1 MDEQDS
7 SGKPPPKKRKR
18 RGSLI
23 ERAGSVYDFE
33 AVLRARVVMPDGGGQ
48 GQVLDV
54 PLNPAG
60 QTKIEPR
67 PSLSPEPLPFQSI
80 ETGMGVTTIEAPSS
94 SPSPPPSPP
103 AALSGGGGGLVPPD
117 QTPAVSGSKEP
128 AALPSPDIV
137 YRTAKVNRAD
147 LIDQGF
153 VMPDAAITALAEE
166 FRIVKRTLLLNAIG
180 PTALPNGRRILIC
193 SAQANEGKT
202 FCAVNLALSM
212 ANERDIEVLLIDGDF
227 AKPTVLSTLGIEG
240 PVGLMDALGDPD
252 IDVETLVI
260 KTDVGNLSVL
270 PSGKYTNEATELI
283 AADRTRVIIERLS
296 TKPNR
301 IILFDSP
308 PALAASPASVLAY
321 HVGQV
326 LLVVRADKTAEA
338 ELRDAVLLL
347 GGCEE
352 IQLLL
357 NGARFAPNARRFGSY
372 YGYEA
377 PR

>member
-1 MDEQDS
+1 
-7 SGKPPPKKRKR
+7 
-18 RGSLI
+18 
-23 ERAGSVYDFE
+23 
-33 AVLRARVVMPDGGGQ
+33 
-48 GQVLDV
+48 V
-54 PLNPAG
+54 PLAG
-60 QTKIEPR
+60 AGGR
-67 PSLSPEPLPFQSI
+67 
-80 ETGMGVTTIEAPSS
+80 GG
-94 SPSPPPSPP
+94 PP
-103 AALSGGGGGLVPPD
+103 AELPP
-117 QTPAVSGSKEP
+117 TATAVAPDREP
-128 AALPSPDIV
+128 AALPAPEIV

-166 FRIVKRTLLLNAIG
+166 FRIVKRTLLLNAVG

-283 AADRTRVIIERLS
+283 AADRTRLIIERLS
-296 TKPNR
+296 AKPNR

>member
-1 MDEQDS
+1 MDDHDDS
-7 SGKPPPKKRKR
+7 NKTPAKKRR
-18 RGSLI
+18 GRGSLI

-33 AVLRARVVMPDGGGQ
+33 AVLRARVVMPDQGPAP
-48 GQVLDV
+48 GQVIDV
-54 PLNPAG
+54 PLA
-60 QTKIEPR
+60 
-67 PSLSPEPLPFQSI
+67 PLTPQP
-80 ETGMGVTTIEAPSS
+80 TLTPQPMPSS
-94 SPSPPPSPP
+94 EPVTLAVSVAAGSVPQTLAGGSGNGVLPP
-103 AALSGGGGGLVPPD
+103 AVAATVP
-117 QTPAVSGSKEP
+117 GP
-128 AALPSPDIV
+128 AALPSPEIV
-137 YRTAKVNRAD
+137 YRTAKVNRAE

-227 AKPTVLSTLGIEG
+227 AKPTVLSTLGIDG
-240 PVGLMDALGDPD
+240 PIGLMDALADTE
-252 IDVETLVI
+252 IDVESLVI

-296 TKPNR
+296 SKPNR

>member
-1 MDEQDS
+1 MDDRDDTE
-7 SGKPPPKKRKR
+7 KPRKR
-18 RGSLI
+18 RKGRGSLI

-33 AVLRARVVMPDGGGQ
+33 AVLRARVVMPESGPAQ
-48 GQVLDV
+48 GHVIDV
-54 PLNPAG
+54 PLSRA
-60 QTKIEPR
+60 K
-67 PSLSPEPLPFQSI
+67 SDPLPYDAAFSA
-80 ETGMGVTTIEAPSS
+80 GVTTIAAP
-94 SPSPPPSPP
+94 PREPEPQPAQPLAKTGGDDLMAPPTPQPIVDKNP
-103 AALSGGGGGLVPPD
+103 AAL
-117 QTPAVSGSKEP
+117 
-128 AALPSPDIV
+128 AAPEIN

-166 FRIVKRTLLLNAIG
+166 IRIVKRTLLLNAIG

-227 AKPTVLSTLGIEG
+227 AKPTVLSTLGIDG
-240 PVGLMDALGDPD
+240 PVGLMDALADTD

-283 AADRTRVIIERLS
+283 AADRTRLIIERLS
-296 TKPNR
+296 SKPNR

-357 NGARFAPNARRFGSY
+357 NAARFAPNARRFGSY

>member
-1 MDEQDS
+1 MDDRDDTD
-7 SGKPPPKKRKR
+7 KTPPKKRRR

-33 AVLRARVVMPDGGGQ
+33 AVLRARVVMPDQGPAPGQ
-48 GQVLDV
+48 TIDV
-54 PLNPAG
+54 PLTPATP
-60 QTKIEPR
+60 QPT
-67 PSLSPEPLPFQSI
+67 LTPEPIAF
-80 ETGMGVTTIEAPSS
+80 GPSS
-94 SPSPPPSPP
+94 QTAELTAISASQPLAGGSGNGAQPPSMPVAAAP
-103 AALSGGGGGLVPPD
+103 A
-117 QTPAVSGSKEP
+117 EP
-128 AALPSPDIV
+128 AALPSPEIV

-227 AKPTVLSTLGIEG
+227 AKPTVLSTLGIDG
-240 PVGLMDALGDPD
+240 PIGLMDALADTE
-252 IDVETLVI
+252 IDVESLVI

-296 TKPNR
+296 SKPNR

-326 LLVVRADKTAEA
+326 LLVVRADKTGEA

>member
-1 MDEQDS
+1 MDKQDDNP
-7 SGKPPPKKRKR
+7 KPAARKRKR

-33 AVLRARVVMPDGGGQ
+33 AVLRARVVMPDVGGAQ
-48 GQVLDV
+48 APTIDV
-54 PLNPAG
+54 PFNPA
-60 QTKIEPR
+60 PR
-67 PSLSPEPLPFQSI
+67 P
-80 ETGMGVTTIEAPSS
+80 AP
-94 SPSPPPSPP
+94 PQPP
-103 AALSGGGGGLVPPD
+103 AAAALQPPAVSAPLPYQGLSESSPAAVEGPVAVPATQAGMGGGGLVAPD
-117 QTPAVSGSKEP
+117 APSVAQNDP
-128 AALPSPDIV
+128 AALPAPSIV

-166 FRIVKRTLLLNAIG
+166 FRIIKRTLLLNAIG

-240 PVGLMDALGDPD
+240 PVGLMDALADPD

-283 AADRTRVIIERLS
+283 AADRTRSIIERLS
-296 TKPNR
+296 TKSNR

>member
-1 MDEQDS
+1 MDGQDD
-7 SGKPPPKKRKR
+7 SGKPPPRKRKR
-18 RGSLI
+18 GGSLI

-33 AVLRARVVMPDGGGQ
+33 AVLRARVVMPDGGGERPVIDLPPIPPQ
-48 GQVLDV
+48 PSV
-54 PLNPAG
+54 PL
-60 QTKIEPR
+60 
-67 PSLSPEPLPFQSI
+67 EPLPPAAQPLPYQGLDAGT
-80 ETGMGVTTIEAPSS
+80 EVAAADPTLPLA
-94 SPSPPPSPP
+94 PPPTL
-103 AALSGGGGGLVPPD
+103 ADAGGGALVPPAPPPVAAAGAD
-117 QTPAVSGSKEP
+117 
-128 AALPSPDIV
+128 AALPAPEIV

-240 PVGLMDALGDPD
+240 PVGLMDALADPD

-283 AADRTRVIIERLS
+283 AADRTRAIIERLS
-296 TKPNR
+296 ARSNR

>member
-1 MDEQDS
+1 MDAKDNSE
-7 SGKPPPKKRKR
+7 GGKKRRR

-23 ERAGSVYDFE
+23 ERAGSMYDFE
-33 AVLRARVVMPDGGGQ
+33 AVLRSRVRLPNEPVAGPM
-48 GQVLDV
+48 LDV
-54 PLNPAG
+54 APVHFAD
-60 QTKIEPR
+60 T
-67 PSLSPEPLPFQSI
+67 PLPAAI
-80 ETGMGVTTIEAPSS
+80 PTTGGAGAVP
-94 SPSPPPSPP
+94 PP
-103 AALSGGGGGLVPPD
+103 AAAAA
-117 QTPAVSGSKEP
+117 PADP
-128 AALPSPDIV
+128 AQLPGPEVV

-180 PTALPNGRRILIC
+180 PTALPKGRRILIC

-212 ANERDIEVLLIDGDF
+212 ANERDIEVLLVDGDF

-240 PVGLMDALGDPD
+240 PVGLMDALADMS
-252 IDVETLVI
+252 IDVESLIV

-283 AADRTRVIIERLS
+283 AADRTRVIIERLA

-326 LLVVRADKTAEA
+326 LLVVRADRTGEA

-357 NGARFAPNARRFGSY
+357 NAARFAPNARRFGSY

>member
-1 MDEQDS
+1 MDEKD
-7 SGKPPPKKRKR
+7 GKKGRR

-33 AVLRARVVMPDGGGQ
+33 AILRARVMVPGTDSGDGPVVDASVMPSFSVEPIIENMAQ
-48 GQVLDV
+48 PLD
-54 PLNPAG
+54 LAPAA
-60 QTKIEPR
+60 
-67 PSLSPEPLPFQSI
+67 PEP
-80 ETGMGVTTIEAPSS
+80 
-94 SPSPPPSPP
+94 
-103 AALSGGGGGLVPPD
+103 
-117 QTPAVSGSKEP
+117 PAVLTGGAGKPPVVTHAAPTAPQEP
-128 AALPSPDIV
+128 AALPSPEIV
-137 YRTAKVNRAD
+137 YKTAKVDRAA
-147 LIDQGF
+147 LIEQGF
-153 VMPDAAITALAEE
+153 IMPDAAITALAEE

-180 PTALPNGRRILIC
+180 PTALPKGRRMLVC
-193 SAQANEGKT
+193 SALANEGKT

-212 ANERDIEVLLIDGDF
+212 ANERDIEVLLVDGDF

-240 PVGLMDALGDPD
+240 PVGLMDALNDTS
-252 IDVETLVI
+252 IDVETLII
-260 KTDVGNLSVL
+260 KTDIGSLAVL

-283 AADRTRVIIERLS
+283 AADRTREILDRLAA
-296 TKPNR
+296 KPNR
-301 IILFDSP
+301 IVLFDSP

-326 LLVVRADKTAEA
+326 LLVVRADRTGEA
-338 ELRDAVLLL
+338 ELRDAALLL

-357 NGARFAPNARRFGSY
+357 NGVRFTPNARRFGSY

>member
-1 MDEQDS
+1 MTVDDDNP
-7 SGKPPPKKRKR
+7 KPPAKKRRR

-33 AVLRARVVMPDGGGQ
+33 AVLRARVVMPDTG
-48 GQVLDV
+48 VMPTPPVVDL
-54 PLNPAG
+54 PLSP
-60 QTKIEPR
+60 T
-67 PSLSPEPLPFQSI
+67 LSPEPISLGAGAGQ
-80 ETGMGVTTIEAPSS
+80 APVLDA
-94 SPSPPPSPP
+94 PPPVSMPAPDVPAAPP
-103 AALSGGGGGLVPPD
+103 AA
-117 QTPAVSGSKEP
+117 PAQPVLPAAQPEP
-128 AALPSPDIV
+128 AALAAPEIV

-240 PVGLMDALGDPD
+240 PVGLMDALADPD
-252 IDVETLVI
+252 VDVETLVI

-283 AADRTRVIIERLS
+283 AADRTRQIIERLS

-326 LLVVRADKTAEA
+326 LLVVRADKTGEA

>member
-1 MDEQDS
+1 MDDS
-7 SGKPPPKKRKR
+7 DDIEKPRKR
-18 RGSLI
+18 RKGGSLI

-33 AVLRARVVMPDGGGQ
+33 AVLRARVIMPDSAPPEQVIDAPVLPAVPAPDPFAPSAFVPNAVVQGGG
-48 GQVLDV
+48 G
-54 PLNPAG
+54 
-60 QTKIEPR
+60 
-67 PSLSPEPLPFQSI
+67 
-80 ETGMGVTTIEAPSS
+80 GVTTIAAPVPEPVPTLSPAPTISS
-94 SPSPPPSPP
+94 ANPAPAAPPPS
-103 AALSGGGGGLVPPD
+103 S
-117 QTPAVSGSKEP
+117 
-128 AALPSPDIV
+128 DIV

-153 VMPDAAITALAEE
+153 VMPDAAITAVAEE

-180 PTALPNGRRILIC
+180 PTALPHGRRILIC

-202 FCAVNLALSM
+202 FCATNLALSM

-227 AKPTVLSTLGIEG
+227 AKPTVLSTLGIDG
-240 PVGLMDALGDPD
+240 PVGLMDALADED
-252 IDVETLVI
+252 IDVESLII

-296 TKPNR
+296 AKPNR

>member
-1 MDEQDS
+1 MDDDS
-7 SGKPPPKKRKR
+7 PKPPARKRRR

-33 AVLRARVVMPDGGGQ
+33 AVLRARVVMPDAGTMPYSP
-48 GQVLDV
+48 VLDM
-54 PLNPAG
+54 P
-60 QTKIEPR
+60 
-67 PSLSPEPLPFQSI
+67 LSPQPGPASLGAGTMQAPTLEAVPPVAPLSGTPVVEQP
-80 ETGMGVTTIEAPSS
+80 AA
-94 SPSPPPSPP
+94 PP
-103 AALSGGGGGLVPPD
+103 AQAEPP
-117 QTPAVSGSKEP
+117 
-128 AALPSPDIV
+128 ALPPAQPAPTALPAPDII

-240 PVGLMDALGDPD
+240 PVGLMDALADPEV
-252 IDVETLVI
+252 DVETLVI

-283 AADRTRVIIERLS
+283 AADRTRQIIERLS
-296 TKPNR
+296 AKPNR

-326 LLVVRADKTAEA
+326 LLVVRADKTGEA

>member
-1 MDEQDS
+1 MDEKD
-7 SGKPPPKKRKR
+7 GKKGRR

-33 AVLRARVVMPDGGGQ
+33 AILRARVMVPGTDSGDGPVIDGSVMPSFS
-48 GQVLDV
+48 VEPIIENMAPPLD
-54 PLNPAG
+54 LAPAA
-60 QTKIEPR
+60 
-67 PSLSPEPLPFQSI
+67 PEP
-80 ETGMGVTTIEAPSS
+80 
-94 SPSPPPSPP
+94 
-103 AALSGGGGGLVPPD
+103 
-117 QTPAVSGSKEP
+117 PAVLTGGAGKPPVVTHAAPTPPQEP
-128 AALPSPDIV
+128 AALPSPEIV
-137 YRTAKVNRAD
+137 YKTAKVDRAA
-147 LIDQGF
+147 LIEQGF
-153 VMPDAAITALAEE
+153 IMPDAAITALAEE

-180 PTALPNGRRILIC
+180 PTALPKGRRMLVC
-193 SAQANEGKT
+193 SALANEGKT

-212 ANERDIEVLLIDGDF
+212 ANERDIEVLLVDGDF

-240 PVGLMDALGDPD
+240 PVGLMDALNDTS
-252 IDVETLVI
+252 IDVETLII
-260 KTDVGNLSVL
+260 KTDIGSLAVL

-283 AADRTRVIIERLS
+283 AADRTREILDRLAA
-296 TKPNR
+296 KPNR
-301 IILFDSP
+301 IVLFDSP

-326 LLVVRADKTAEA
+326 LLVVRADRTGEA
-338 ELRDAVLLL
+338 ELRDAALLL

-357 NGARFAPNARRFGSY
+357 NGVRFTPNARRFGSY

>member
-1 MDEQDS
+1 MNDGTDSEQ
-7 SGKPPPKKRKR
+7 PRKR
-18 RGSLI
+18 RRRGASLI

-33 AVLRARVVMPDGGGQ
+33 AVLRARVVMPDQAVPQSQVIDIPLTPVPAPVPATAPTPPQSLPYEEAFSAGGT
-48 GQVLDV
+48 VV
-54 PLNPAG
+54 A
-60 QTKIEPR
+60 T
-67 PSLSPEPLPFQSI
+67 PEPAPVVSSAQPEPSGG
-80 ETGMGVTTIEAPSS
+80 EQVPPTPSVAPVAEKEAGA
-94 SPSPPPSPP
+94 P
-103 AALSGGGGGLVPPD
+103 AATGV
-117 QTPAVSGSKEP
+117 
-128 AALPSPDIV
+128 V

-193 SAQANEGKT
+193 SANANEGKT
-202 FCAVNLALSM
+202 FCATNLALSM

-240 PVGLMDALGDPD
+240 PVGLMDALADTD
-252 IDVETLVI
+252 IDVETLII

-283 AADRTRVIIERLS
+283 AADRTRLIIERLS
-296 TKPNR
+296 AKPNR

>member
-1 MDEQDS
+1 MNDPADS
-7 SGKPPPKKRKR
+7 PQTPKKRR
-18 RGSLI
+18 RRGGSLI

-33 AVLRARVVMPDGGGQ
+33 AVLRARVVMPEQGAAT
-48 GQVLDV
+48 GQVIDV
-54 PLNPAG
+54 PLTPAP
-60 QTKIEPR
+60 TPAD
-67 PSLSPEPLPFQSI
+67 PEPLPYGSSFAAADVTTISSPVPAPVPVPPPAAAAQAVI
-80 ETGMGVTTIEAPSS
+80 ETG
-94 SPSPPPSPP
+94 
-103 AALSGGGGGLVPPD
+103 GGELVPGAPPEPVAD
-117 QTPAVSGSKEP
+117 KER
-128 AALPSPDIV
+128 AALPSPEIA

-193 SAQANEGKT
+193 SANANEGKT

-240 PVGLMDALGDPD
+240 PVGLMDALADSD

-283 AADRTRVIIERLS
+283 AADRTRLIIERLS
-296 TKPNR
+296 AKPNR

>member
-1 MDEQDS
+1 MDETD
-7 SGKPPPKKRKR
+7 KKKGRR

-23 ERAGSVYDFE
+23 ERAGSIYDFE
-33 AVLRARVVMPDGGGQ
+33 AVLRARVVMPPEMTPPLAEKPRAPLDIDFSPAIETMTPIPAPQIMDAATPDTQLGFDGGQ
-48 GQVLDV
+48 GG
-54 PLNPAG
+54 P
-60 QTKIEPR
+60 
-67 PSLSPEPLPFQSI
+67 PS
-80 ETGMGVTTIEAPSS
+80 TGMKADFA
-94 SPSPPPSPP
+94 SP
-103 AALSGGGGGLVPPD
+103 
-117 QTPAVSGSKEP
+117 EP
-128 AALPSPDIV
+128 AALPSPEGIV
-137 YRTAKVNRAD
+137 YRTAKVDRAG
-147 LIDQGF
+147 LIEQGF

-180 PTALPNGRRILIC
+180 PTALPKGRRLLVC

-227 AKPTVLSTLGIEG
+227 AKPTVLSTLGIDG
-240 PVGLMDALGDPD
+240 PVGLMDALGDTSID
-252 IDVETLVI
+252 IETLVI

-283 AADRTRVIIERLS
+283 AADRTRVILERLAS
-296 TKPNR
+296 KPNR
-301 IILFDSP
+301 IVIFDSP

-326 LLVVRADKTAEA
+326 LLVVRADRTGEA

-357 NGARFAPNARRFGSY
+357 NGARFAPNSRRFGSY

>member
-1 MDEQDS
+1 MDEQDDT
-7 SGKPPPKKRKR
+7 GKAPPKKRRR

-33 AVLRARVVMPDGGGQ
+33 AVLRARVVMPDGNGPA
-48 GQVLDV
+48 GQVIDV
-54 PLNPAG
+54 PLTQIDQPTLTPQPA
-60 QTKIEPR
+60 
-67 PSLSPEPLPFQSI
+67 PSPQPTLSPPLPFKSI
-80 ETGMGVTTIEAPSS
+80 DTAMGVTTVEAAP
-94 SPSPPPSPP
+94 
-103 AALSGGGGGLVPPD
+103 GG
-117 QTPAVSGSKEP
+117 P
-128 AALPSPDIV
+128 AALPGSAGGGASPPVLPAPAKEGEPSALPAPAIA

-252 IDVETLVI
+252 IDVEALII

-296 TKPNR
+296 AKPNR

>member
-1 MDEQDS
+1 
-7 SGKPPPKKRKR
+7 
-18 RGSLI
+18 
-23 ERAGSVYDFE
+23 
-33 AVLRARVVMPDGGGQ
+33 
-48 GQVLDV
+48 
-54 PLNPAG
+54 
-60 QTKIEPR
+60 
-67 PSLSPEPLPFQSI
+67 
-80 ETGMGVTTIEAPSS
+80 
-94 SPSPPPSPP
+94 
-103 AALSGGGGGLVPPD
+103 
-117 QTPAVSGSKEP
+117 
-128 AALPSPDIV
+128 
-137 YRTAKVNRAD
+137 
-147 LIDQGF
+147 
-153 VMPDAAITALAEE
+153 MPDAAITALAEE
-166 FRIVKRTLLLNAIG
+166 FRIVKRTLLLNAVG

-202 FCAVNLALSM
+202 FCATNLALSM

-227 AKPTVLSTLGIEG
+227 AKPTVLSTLGIDG
-240 PVGLMDALGDPD
+240 PVGLMDALADTD
-252 IDVETLVI
+252 IDVETLII

-283 AADRTRVIIERLS
+283 AADRTRLIIERLS
-296 TKPNR
+296 AKPNR

>member
-1 MDEQDS
+1 MDGRDD
-7 SGKPPPKKRKR
+7 SGKQPPKKRR
-18 RGSLI
+18 GRGSLI

-33 AVLRARVVMPDGGGQ
+33 AVLRARVVMPDSIAAGT
-48 GQVLDV
+48 VVDV
-54 PLNPAG
+54 PLNPPMPP
-60 QTKIEPR
+60 TPM
-67 PSLSPEPLPFQSI
+67 PSSLPDAD
-80 ETGMGVTTIEAPSS
+80 VATIAAPS
-94 SPSPPPSPP
+94 PQ
-103 AALSGGGGGLVPPD
+103 ALALGGGGDEAVPP
-117 QTPAVSGSKEP
+117 PAKAPVADKQP

-227 AKPTVLSTLGIEG
+227 AKPTVLSTLGIDG
-240 PVGLMDALGDPD
+240 PVGLMDALADTD
-252 IDVETLVI
+252 IDVETLII

-283 AADRTRVIIERLS
+283 AADRTRAIIERLS
-296 TKPNR
+296 AKPNR

-326 LLVVRADKTAEA
+326 LLVVRADRTGEA

>member
-1 MDEQDS
+1 
-7 SGKPPPKKRKR
+7 
-18 RGSLI
+18 
-23 ERAGSVYDFE
+23 
-33 AVLRARVVMPDGGGQ
+33 
-48 GQVLDV
+48 
-54 PLNPAG
+54 
-60 QTKIEPR
+60 
-67 PSLSPEPLPFQSI
+67 
-80 ETGMGVTTIEAPSS
+80 
-94 SPSPPPSPP
+94 
-103 AALSGGGGGLVPPD
+103 
-117 QTPAVSGSKEP
+117 
-128 AALPSPDIV
+128 
-137 YRTAKVNRAD
+137 
-147 LIDQGF
+147 
-153 VMPDAAITALAEE
+153 
-166 FRIVKRTLLLNAIG
+166 LLLNAVG
-180 PTALPNGRRILIC
+180 PTALPKGRRILIC

-212 ANERDIEVLLIDGDF
+212 ANERDFEVLLVDGDF

-240 PVGLMDALGDPD
+240 PVGLMDALADPS

-283 AADRTRVIIERLS
+283 AADRTRVILDRLA

-326 LLVVRADKTAEA
+326 LLIVRADRTGEA

>member
-1 MDEQDS
+1 MNNGTDSEQ
-7 SGKPPPKKRKR
+7 PRKR
-18 RGSLI
+18 RRRGASLI

-33 AVLRARVVMPDGGGQ
+33 AVLRARVVMPDQAAPQSQVIDIPLTPVPAPAPATAPTPPQSLPYEEAFSAGGAA
-48 GQVLDV
+48 V
-54 PLNPAG
+54 A
-60 QTKIEPR
+60 T
-67 PSLSPEPLPFQSI
+67 PEP
-80 ETGMGVTTIEAPSS
+80 APVV
-94 SPSPPPSPP
+94 SPAQTDP
-103 AALSGGGGGLVPPD
+103 SGGEQVPP
-117 QTPAVSGSKEP
+117 TPSVAPVADKEP
-128 AALPSPDIV
+128 GAQAAPGVV

-193 SAQANEGKT
+193 SANANEGKT
-202 FCAVNLALSM
+202 FCATNLALSM

-240 PVGLMDALGDPD
+240 PVGLMDALADTD
-252 IDVETLVI
+252 IDVETLII

-283 AADRTRVIIERLS
+283 AADRTRLIIERLS
-296 TKPNR
+296 AKPNR

>member
-1 MDEQDS
+1 MDDRHDTE
-7 SGKPPPKKRKR
+7 KPRKR
-18 RGSLI
+18 RKGRGSLI

-33 AVLRARVVMPDGGGQ
+33 AVLRARVVMPESGPAQ
-48 GQVLDV
+48 GPVIDV
-54 PLNPAG
+54 PLNRAKPDALPYDAAFSAG
-60 QTKIEPR
+60 GVTAIAAPPPQ
-67 PSLSPEPLPFQSI
+67 PEPQLAQPLAK
-80 ETGMGVTTIEAPSS
+80 TGGDELMAPAA
-94 SPSPPPSPP
+94 PPPIVDKNP
-103 AALSGGGGGLVPPD
+103 AAL
-117 QTPAVSGSKEP
+117 
-128 AALPSPDIV
+128 AAPEIN

-227 AKPTVLSTLGIEG
+227 AKPTVLSTLGIDG
-240 PVGLMDALGDPD
+240 PVGLMDALADPD

-296 TKPNR
+296 SKPNR

-357 NGARFAPNARRFGSY
+357 NAARFAPNARRFGSY

>member
-1 MDEQDS
+1 MDDDS
-7 SGKPPPKKRKR
+7 PKPPARKRRR

-33 AVLRARVVMPDGGGQ
+33 AVLRARVVMPDAGTMPYSP
-48 GQVLDV
+48 VLDV
-54 PLNPAG
+54 PLSPQPGPA
-60 QTKIEPR
+60 
-67 PSLSPEPLPFQSI
+67 SLGAGTMQAPTLEAVPPVAPLS
-80 ETGMGVTTIEAPSS
+80 G
-94 SPSPPPSPP
+94 PPVVEQPAAPP
-103 AALSGGGGGLVPPD
+103 AQAEPP
-117 QTPAVSGSKEP
+117 
-128 AALPSPDIV
+128 ALPPAQPAPTALPAPDII

-240 PVGLMDALGDPD
+240 PVGLMDALADPEV
-252 IDVETLVI
+252 DVETLVI

-283 AADRTRVIIERLS
+283 AADRTRQIIERLS
-296 TKPNR
+296 AKPNR

-326 LLVVRADKTAEA
+326 LLVVRADKTGEA

>member
-1 MDEQDS
+1 MAEQDDG
-7 SGKPPPKKRKR
+7 GKRPPKKRR
-18 RGSLI
+18 GRGSLI

-33 AVLRARVVMPDGGGQ
+33 AVLRARVILPDGAGQ
-48 GQVLDV
+48 SPIIDMPLNVPQPTLQPAPPISPAPQSLPYDVLD
-54 PLNPAG
+54 G
-60 QTKIEPR
+60 GD
-67 PSLSPEPLPFQSI
+67 LSGFE
-80 ETGMGVTTIEAPSS
+80 SS
-94 SPSPPPSPP
+94 SLP
-103 AALSGGGGGLVPPD
+103 ATQAGFGGGTLVPPD
-117 QTPAVSGSKEP
+117 APPTGAREP
-128 AALPSPDIV
+128 AALGAPNVV

-240 PVGLMDALGDPD
+240 PVGLMDALADPS

-283 AADRTRVIIERLS
+283 AADRTRAIIERLS
-296 TKPNR
+296 AKANR

>member
-1 MDEQDS
+1 MDETN
-7 SGKPPPKKRKR
+7 KKKGRR

-23 ERAGSVYDFE
+23 ERAGSIYDFE
-33 AVLRARVVMPDGGGQ
+33 AVLRARVVMPSDMAPPIMEMPATPINIDFSPAIESAEPASAQQLETVPGEPHLGFGGGQ
-48 GQVLDV
+48 GG
-54 PLNPAG
+54 P
-60 QTKIEPR
+60 
-67 PSLSPEPLPFQSI
+67 PS
-80 ETGMGVTTIEAPSS
+80 TGMPTAFSAP
-94 SPSPPPSPP
+94 
-103 AALSGGGGGLVPPD
+103 
-117 QTPAVSGSKEP
+117 EP
-128 AALPSPDIV
+128 AALPSPEGIV
-137 YRTAKVNRAD
+137 YRTAKVDRAG
-147 LIDQGF
+147 LIEQGF

-180 PTALPNGRRILIC
+180 PTALPKGRRLLVC

-227 AKPTVLSTLGIEG
+227 AKPTVLSTLGIDG
-240 PVGLMDALGDPD
+240 PVGLMDALGDTSID
-252 IDVETLVI
+252 IETLVI

-283 AADRTRVIIERLS
+283 AADRTRVILERLAS
-296 TKPNR
+296 KPNR
-301 IILFDSP
+301 IVIFDSP

-326 LLVVRADKTAEA
+326 LLVVRADRTGEA

-357 NGARFAPNARRFGSY
+357 NGARFAPNSRRFGSY

>member
-1 MDEQDS
+1 MDDDS
-7 SGKPPPKKRKR
+7 PNPPARKRRR

-33 AVLRARVVMPDGGGQ
+33 AVLRARVVMPDAGTMPYSP
-48 GQVLDV
+48 VLDV
-54 PLNPAG
+54 PLSPQPGPA
-60 QTKIEPR
+60 
-67 PSLSPEPLPFQSI
+67 SLGAGTMQAPTLEAVPPVAPLS
-80 ETGMGVTTIEAPSS
+80 G
-94 SPSPPPSPP
+94 PPVVEQPAAPP
-103 AALSGGGGGLVPPD
+103 AQAEPP
-117 QTPAVSGSKEP
+117 
-128 AALPSPDIV
+128 ALPPAQPAPTALPAPDII

-240 PVGLMDALGDPD
+240 PVGLMDALADPEV
-252 IDVETLVI
+252 DVETLVI

-283 AADRTRVIIERLS
+283 AADRTRQIIERLS
-296 TKPNR
+296 AKPNR

-326 LLVVRADKTAEA
+326 LLVVRADKTGEA

>member
-1 MDEQDS
+1 MDERDDTTKQ
-7 SGKPPPKKRKR
+7 PRKR
-18 RGSLI
+18 RRKGGSLI

-33 AVLRARVVMPDGGGQ
+33 AVLRARVVMPDQGPMPGHVIDIPLTPVAPGG
-48 GQVLDV
+48 
-54 PLNPAG
+54 
-60 QTKIEPR
+60 
-67 PSLSPEPLPFQSI
+67 LPYDTAFSA
-80 ETGMGVTTIEAPSS
+80 GVTTITAEPAPI
-94 SPSPPPSPP
+94 PP
-103 AALSGGGGGLVPPD
+103 AALPPLATPAPPALAASGGGDLVPPAAAPVAD
-117 QTPAVSGSKEP
+117 KEP
-128 AALPSPDIV
+128 AALPSPEIV
-137 YRTAKVNRAD
+137 YRTAKVNRAE

-166 FRIVKRTLLLNAIG
+166 FRIVKRTLLLNAVG

-202 FCAVNLALSM
+202 FCATNLALSM

-227 AKPTVLSTLGIEG
+227 AKPTVLSTLGIDG
-240 PVGLMDALGDPD
+240 PVGLMDALADTD
-252 IDVETLVI
+252 IDVETLII

-283 AADRTRVIIERLS
+283 AADRTRLIIERLS
-296 TKPNR
+296 AKPNR

>member
-1 MDEQDS
+1 MDETD
-7 SGKPPPKKRKR
+7 KKKGRR

-23 ERAGSVYDFE
+23 ERAGSIYDFD
-33 AVLRARVVMPDGGGQ
+33 AVLRARVVMPLELTAPITEMPRDSIDIDFSPAIESVAPALTPQVRGVNRAEPQPSFNGGQ
-48 GQVLDV
+48 GG
-54 PLNPAG
+54 P
-60 QTKIEPR
+60 
-67 PSLSPEPLPFQSI
+67 PSTGVSTAFAAPEP
-80 ETGMGVTTIEAPSS
+80 
-94 SPSPPPSPP
+94 
-103 AALSGGGGGLVPPD
+103 D
-117 QTPAVSGSKEP
+117 
-128 AALPSPDIV
+128 ALPSPEGIV
-137 YRTAKVNRAD
+137 YRTAKVDRAG
-147 LIDQGF
+147 LIEQGF

-180 PTALPNGRRILIC
+180 PTALPKGRRLLVC

-212 ANERDIEVLLIDGDF
+212 ASERDIEVLLIDGDF
-227 AKPTVLSTLGIEG
+227 AKPTVLSTLGIDG
-240 PVGLMDALGDPD
+240 PVGLMDALGDTSID
-252 IDVETLVI
+252 IETLVI

-283 AADRTRVIIERLS
+283 AADRTRVILERLAS
-296 TKPNR
+296 KPNR
-301 IILFDSP
+301 IVIFDSP

-326 LLVVRADKTAEA
+326 LLVVRADRTGEA

-357 NGARFAPNARRFGSY
+357 NGARFAPNSRRFGSY

>member
-1 MDEQDS
+1 MD
-7 SGKPPPKKRKR
+7 SGDPNGAPPPKKRRR

-33 AVLRARVVMPDGGGQ
+33 AVLRARVVMPEGGSG
-48 GQVLDV
+48 GSPTIDIPMTQV
-54 PLNPAG
+54 PA
-60 QTKIEPR
+60 QPA
-67 PSLSPEPLPFQSI
+67 PLPFESI
-80 ETGMGVTTIEAPSS
+80 DTGFGVTTVTSAPSA
-94 SPSPPPSPP
+94 SPVPQNAPEPP
-103 AALSGGGGGLVPPD
+103 ALTGGGG
-117 QTPAVSGSKEP
+117 AAASP
-128 AALPSPDIV
+128 AALPSAADKGPAALPTPTIT

-202 FCAVNLALSM
+202 FCAVNLGLSM

-240 PVGLMDALGDPD
+240 PVGLMDALADPD

-283 AADRTRVIIERLS
+283 AADRTRQIIERLS
-296 TKPNR
+296 AKPNR

-326 LLVVRADKTAEA
+326 LLVVRADKTGEA

>member
-1 MDEQDS
+1 MSDRDDTE
-7 SGKPPPKKRKR
+7 KPRRKRKG

-33 AVLRARVVMPDGGGQ
+33 AVLRARVVMPEGGPAP
-48 GQVLDV
+48 GQVIDV
-54 PLNPAG
+54 PLTQAA
-60 QTKIEPR
+60 
-67 PSLSPEPLPFQSI
+67 PSPLPYEAAFSA
-80 ETGMGVTTIEAPSS
+80 GGVTTIAARSPESERQPAQALAKSGGDLVAP
-94 SPSPPPSPP
+94 PASPPV
-103 AALSGGGGGLVPPD
+103 AE
-117 QTPAVSGSKEP
+117 KEL
-128 AALPSPDIV
+128 AELPSPEIA

-166 FRIVKRTLLLNAIG
+166 FRIVKRTLLLNAVG

-227 AKPTVLSTLGIEG
+227 AKPTVLSTLGIDG
-240 PVGLMDALGDPD
+240 PVGLMDALADTD

-283 AADRTRVIIERLS
+283 AADRTRLIIERLS
-296 TKPNR
+296 SKPSR

>member
-1 MDEQDS
+1 MDETD
-7 SGKPPPKKRKR
+7 KKKGRR

-23 ERAGSVYDFE
+23 ERAGSIYDFE
-33 AVLRARVVMPDGGGQ
+33 AVLRARVVMPPEMTSPIIEMPVTPIDIDFSPAIERAVPPSPPQALEAASTELQPGFGGGQ
-48 GQVLDV
+48 G
-54 PLNPAG
+54 G
-60 QTKIEPR
+60 
-67 PSLSPEPLPFQSI
+67 
-80 ETGMGVTTIEAPSS
+80 
-94 SPSPPPSPP
+94 PPSTGAPTAFAP
-103 AALSGGGGGLVPPD
+103 
-117 QTPAVSGSKEP
+117 QEP
-128 AALPSPDIV
+128 AALPAPEGIV
-137 YRTAKVNRAD
+137 YRTAKVDRAG
-147 LIDQGF
+147 LIEQGF

-180 PTALPNGRRILIC
+180 PTALPKGRRLLVC

-227 AKPTVLSTLGIEG
+227 AKPTVLSTLGIDG
-240 PVGLMDALGDPD
+240 PVGLMDALGDTSID
-252 IDVETLVI
+252 IETLVI

-283 AADRTRVIIERLS
+283 AADRTRVILERLAA
-296 TKPNR
+296 KPNR
-301 IILFDSP
+301 IVIFDSP

-326 LLVVRADKTAEA
+326 LLVVRADRTGEA

-357 NGARFAPNARRFGSY
+357 NGARFAPNSRRFGSY

>member
-1 MDEQDS
+1 MDDRDET
-7 SGKPPPKKRKR
+7 GKTPPKKRRR

-33 AVLRARVVMPDGGGQ
+33 AVLRARVVMPDQGPAPGQ
-48 GQVLDV
+48 TIDV
-54 PLNPAG
+54 PLTPVTPQPTLAPQPAFV
-60 QTKIEPR
+60 
-67 PSLSPEPLPFQSI
+67 PEPAALESGYQAA
-80 ETGMGVTTIEAPSS
+80 GVTTISAPQALGGAG
-94 SPSPPPSPP
+94 PGGRPLEPVAAAP
-103 AALSGGGGGLVPPD
+103 A
-117 QTPAVSGSKEP
+117 EP
-128 AALPSPDIV
+128 TALPSPEII

-227 AKPTVLSTLGIEG
+227 AKPTVLSTLGIDG
-240 PVGLMDALGDPD
+240 PIGLMDALADTD
-252 IDVETLVI
+252 IDVESLVI

-296 TKPNR
+296 SKPNR

>member
-1 MDEQDS
+1 MDEKDQ
-7 SGKPPPKKRKR
+7 PEKKRRR

-23 ERAGSVYDFE
+23 ERAGSMYDFE
-33 AVLRARVVMPDGGGQ
+33 AVLRSRVQLPDATNPPMGPMLDTPPAPGYEPDPVPSAPVSTAPMPAAAGGGAGAGTPNLVQ
-48 GQVLDV
+48 TSPV
-54 PLNPAG
+54 PADD
-60 QTKIEPR
+60 
-67 PSLSPEPLPFQSI
+67 PS
-80 ETGMGVTTIEAPSS
+80 
-94 SPSPPPSPP
+94 
-103 AALSGGGGGLVPPD
+103 
-117 QTPAVSGSKEP
+117 
-128 AALPSPDIV
+128 ALPAPEV
-137 YRTAKVNRAD
+137 AYRQVKVNRAD

-153 VMPDAAITALAEE
+153 IMPDAAITALAEE

-180 PTALPNGRRILIC
+180 PTALPKGRRILVC

-212 ANERDIEVLLIDGDF
+212 ANERDIEVLLVDGDF

-240 PVGLMDALGDPD
+240 PVGLMDALADRD
-252 IDVETLVI
+252 IDVESLI
-260 KTDVGNLSVL
+260 LRTDVGNLHVL

-283 AADRTRVIIERLS
+283 AADRTRVIVERLAS
-296 TKPNR
+296 KPNR
-301 IILFDSP
+301 IIIFDSP

-326 LLVVRADKTAEA
+326 LLVVRADRTGEA

-357 NGARFAPNARRFGSY
+357 NAARFAPNARRFGSY

>member
-1 MDEQDS
+1 MDDRDNNEKQAP
-7 SGKPPPKKRKR
+7 GER
-18 RGSLI
+18 RRGGSLI

-33 AVLRARVVMPDGGGQ
+33 AVLRSRVAPPDG
-48 GQVLDV
+48 D
-54 PLNPAG
+54 PAPG
-60 QTKIEPR
+60 
-67 PSLSPEPLPFQSI
+67 
-80 ETGMGVTTIEAPSS
+80 ETIG
-94 SPSPPPSPP
+94 
-103 AALSGGGGGLVPPD
+103 D
-117 QTPAVSGSKEP
+117 QTDPVPQPGPQPGGSAVPERGMSPVRAPESRAVAPGAAGKGIAAAAKRYIEP
-128 AALPSPDIV
+128 AALPFPEIV

-166 FRIVKRTLLLNAIG
+166 IRIVKRTLLLNAIG
-180 PTALPNGRRILIC
+180 PTALPNGRRILVC
-193 SAQANEGKT
+193 SAHANEGKT

-227 AKPTVLSTLGIEG
+227 AKPTVLSTLGIDG
-240 PVGLMDALGDPD
+240 PVGLMDALADPD

-260 KTDVGNLSVL
+260 KTDVGSLAVL
-270 PSGKYTNEATELI
+270 PSGRYTNEATELI
-283 AADRTRVIIERLS
+283 AADRTRTIIERLS
-296 TKPNR
+296 AKPNR

>member
-1 MDEQDS
+1 MDDKDS
-7 SGKPPPKKRKR
+7 KAGDSKKGRR

-33 AVLRARVVMPDGGGQ
+33 AVLRARVVMPSPEDQHRGPIIDMSEMPAYLDPVAPSIAADPVPQIEGSGGGQ
-48 GQVLDV
+48 GGPPTGVV
-54 PLNPAG
+54 PSAAASR
-60 QTKIEPR
+60 EPDA
-67 PSLSPEPLPFQSI
+67 L
-80 ETGMGVTTIEAPSS
+80 
-94 SPSPPPSPP
+94 PPPD
-103 AALSGGGGGLVPPD
+103 A
-117 QTPAVSGSKEP
+117 
-128 AALPSPDIV
+128 IV
-137 YRTAKVNRAD
+137 YRTAKVNRSG
-147 LIDQGF
+147 LIEQGF

-166 FRIVKRTLLLNAIG
+166 FRIVKRTLLLNAVG
-180 PTALPNGRRILIC
+180 PTALPKGRRILVC

-212 ANERDIEVLLIDGDF
+212 ANERDIEVLLVDGDF

-240 PVGLMDALGDPD
+240 PVGLMDALGDTS

-283 AADRTRVIIERLS
+283 AADRTRVILDRLAAQ
-296 TKPNR
+296 PNR
-301 IILFDSP
+301 IVIFDSP

-326 LLVVRADKTAEA
+326 LLVVRADKTGEA
-338 ELRDAVLLL
+338 ELRDAVVLL

>member
-1 MDEQDS
+1 MDDKD
-7 SGKPPPKKRKR
+7 GKNGKRGRR

-33 AVLRARVVMPDGGGQ
+33 AVLRARVVMPGDGG
-48 GQVLDV
+48 
-54 PLNPAG
+54 
-60 QTKIEPR
+60 
-67 PSLSPEPLPFQSI
+67 
-80 ETGMGVTTIEAPSS
+80 APSS
-94 SPSPPPSPP
+94 PIIDMPPPPFNPEPAPYFTDVELSPPSGASPGQP
-103 AALSGGGGGLVPPD
+103 FAWGGGGRDGPPTGGL
-117 QTPAVSGSKEP
+117 PATARPGEP
-128 AALPSPDIV
+128 AALPPPDGIV
-137 YRTAKVNRAD
+137 YKTAKVDRAG
-147 LIDQGF
+147 LIEQGF

-166 FRIVKRTLLLNAIG
+166 FRIVKRTLLLNAVG
-180 PTALPNGRRILIC
+180 PTALPKGRRILIC

-212 ANERDIEVLLIDGDF
+212 ANERDFEVLLVDGDF

-240 PVGLMDALGDPD
+240 PVGLMDALADPS

-283 AADRTRVIIERLS
+283 AADRTRVILDRLA

-326 LLVVRADKTAEA
+326 LLIVRADRTGEA

>member
-1 MDEQDS
+1 MNDRTDSEQ
-7 SGKPPPKKRKR
+7 PRKR
-18 RGSLI
+18 RRRDASLI

-33 AVLRARVVMPDGGGQ
+33 AVLRARVVMPDQ
-48 GQVLDV
+48 APPQSPVIDI
-54 PLNPAG
+54 PLTPVVAPAPAPAPP
-60 QTKIEPR
+60 QA
-67 PSLSPEPLPFQSI
+67 LPYEAAFSA
-80 ETGMGVTTIEAPSS
+80 GVTTVATPEPAPVPVPVAPPAQPE
-94 SPSPPPSPP
+94 PSGGEQVPPPPAQVP
-103 AALSGGGGGLVPPD
+103 AAD
-117 QTPAVSGSKEP
+117 KEP
-128 AALPSPDIV
+128 GAQAAPGVV

-193 SAQANEGKT
+193 SANANEGKT
-202 FCAVNLALSM
+202 FCATNLALSM

-240 PVGLMDALGDPD
+240 PVGLMDALADTD
-252 IDVETLVI
+252 IDVETLII

-283 AADRTRVIIERLS
+283 AADRTRLIIERLS
-296 TKPNR
+296 AKPNR

>member
-1 MDEQDS
+1 MDGQDD
-7 SGKPPPKKRKR
+7 SGKPPRKKRKT

-33 AVLRARVVMPDGGGQ
+33 AVLRARVVMPDGNGSQ
-48 GQVLDV
+48 GQVIDV
-54 PLNPAG
+54 PLTQVDQPKLTP
-60 QTKIEPR
+60 QPT
-67 PSLSPEPLPFQSI
+67 LSPPLPFESIDTAMGVSSI
-80 ETGMGVTTIEAPSS
+80 EADPT
-94 SPSPPPSPP
+94 PP
-103 AALSGGGGGLVPPD
+103 AALPGPGGNGALPPAEL
-117 QTPAVSGSKEP
+117 PAPSAGREP
-128 AALPSPDIV
+128 AALPAPDIV
-137 YRTAKVNRAD
+137 YRSAKVNRAD

-296 TKPNR
+296 AKPNR

>member
-1 MDEQDS
+1 MTVDDDS
-7 SGKPPPKKRKR
+7 PKPPAKKRRR

-33 AVLRARVVMPDGGGQ
+33 AVLRARVVMPDAG
-48 GQVLDV
+48 VMPTPPVIDL
-54 PLNPAG
+54 PLSP
-60 QTKIEPR
+60 T
-67 PSLSPEPLPFQSI
+67 LSPEPISLGAGAGP
-80 ETGMGVTTIEAPSS
+80 APVLDA
-94 SPSPPPSPP
+94 PPPVSMPAPDVP
-103 AALSGGGGGLVPPD
+103 AAPPVA
-117 QTPAVSGSKEP
+117 PAQPVLPAAQPEP
-128 AALPSPDIV
+128 AALAAPEII

-240 PVGLMDALGDPD
+240 PVGLMDALADPD
-252 IDVETLVI
+252 VDVETLVI

-283 AADRTRVIIERLS
+283 AADRTRQIIERLS

-326 LLVVRADKTAEA
+326 LLVVRADKTGEA